1 MVDDLKKA
9 VEVKE
14 EFMSVVSH
22 ELRTPLNGI
31 IGMHVFACRTE
42 MEPALN
48 CQYAPCSLSI
58 HYKTCPELGPAMS
71 I

>member
-9 VEVKE
+9 AEVKE

-31 IGMHVFACRTE
+31 IGEDFNQLPH
-42 MEPALN
+42 L
-48 CQYAPCSLSI
+48 
-58 HYKTCPELGPAMS
+58 
-71 I
+71 